1 VSFYVPT
8 LGRAMSQSEVS
19 TLLACPAKWAFAYSD
34 FAGFPIQPRVTALR
48 LREGRAWGAG
58 IQQFHTRT
66 TPDLGI
72 EDACGRAAAAMLASL
87 DEDAAQMEREGAF
100 DPEEYDVTKEKL
112 IGALVHYAST
122 SERLN
127 LVGSEVELELHHGD
141 GWVYRC
147 HLDGIHQDEDGYLWI
162 VEFKLRGAGAFTPL
176 EQVVLWRQVR
186 WYAIALENS
195 GLPETER
202 FRWMPE
208 AYVDGLVRG
217 VIVDERLNDAPSPVR
232 FNKDGAVSATQ
243 SCTLEQY
250 LDACAVRGQ
259 IPHEPTIARLSAKVW
274 SQRHTVLFRVDEL
287 VDALHELEAAAGLV
301 AIYAGHSLRPIRNP
315 GRQCGYCEFAEICA
329 TPTDARLRDS
339 LYRPAEGTPA

>member
-19 TLLACPAKWAFAYSD
+19 TLLACPMRWSFAYGD
-34 FAGFPIQPRVTALR
+34 VAGFPIQPRVTALR

-66 TPDLGI
+66 RPDLGL

-100 DPEEYDVTKEKL
+100 DAEEYDVTKEKL
-112 IGALVHYAST
+112 IGALVHYAAT
-122 SERLN
+122 QERLN
-127 LVGSEVELELHHGD
+127 LVGSEVELELHHAD
-141 GWVYRC
+141 GWTYRC
-147 HLDGIHQDEDGYLWI
+147 HIDGIHQDEDGYLWI

-186 WYAIALENS
+186 WYAIALEAS
-195 GLPETER
+195 KEPDGFDPS
-202 FRWMPE
+202 F
-208 AYVDGLVRG
+208 VDTDIVRG

-232 FNKDGAVSATQ
+232 FNKNGDVSATQ

-259 IPHEPTIARLSAKVW
+259 IPHEPTVARLTGKVW

-287 VDALHELEAAAGLV
+287 DDALHELEAAASLV

-315 GRQCGYCEFAEICA
+315 GRQCGTCAYAELC
-329 TPTDARLRDS
+329 PQPHDVRLRDA
-339 LYRPAEGTPA
+339 LFREADHA